1 MNILLIPWIV
11 FWVAAP
17 TDGQIGAYISIAAC
31 TAVPLLF
38 FHNRKTVYDA
48 LTGAL
53 VTGLSFL
60 LLSGTSA
67 RAVLPLS
74 YLCFGIVWSVS
85 CLFRIPLTACYS
97 MNDYNGEKA
106 FGNPLFVRTNRILTL
121 LWGILYLVTPVWT
134 WILMGTRL
142 SSLTGLINSA
152 LPALMGLFTAWFQK
166 WYPAKVARG

>member
-1 MNILLIPWIV
+1 
-11 FWVAAP
+11 
-17 TDGQIGAYISIAAC
+17 
-31 TAVPLLF
+31 
-38 FHNRKTVYDA
+38 
-48 LTGAL
+48 
-53 VTGLSFL
+53 
-60 LLSGTSA
+60 
-67 RAVLPLS
+67 
-74 YLCFGIVWSVS
+74 
-85 CLFRIPLTACYS
+85 